1 MGTDKNIKLHIV
13 TDIKKVNNFMASNN
27 PGSVGSSQGSYVQV
41 HVPPPPQPTQPNIPQ
56 PQLSDS
62 DPLVKYQQLLPILK
76 ESVVN
81 LIKCTVSILQN
92 ISNGQCKQSEMQSLN
107 KCMEDFYNISDQVHH
122 WLVLADTTVGQYLMG
137 MCFSTEVTSS
147 FNTQQTQPAEGE
159 PPKDVLF
166 YSQFLLNAKRHVA
179 SASKLRNMLTEFADE
194 LGTDS

>member
-1 MGTDKNIKLHIV
+1 
-13 TDIKKVNNFMASNN
+13 MASNN
-27 PGSVGSSQGSYVQV
+27 PGSVGSSQGGYVQV
-41 HVPPPPQPTQPNIPQ
+41 HPPPPQPTQPNIPQ
-56 PQLSDS
+56 PQLSDN

-81 LIKCTVSILQN
+81 LIRCTVSILQN

-159 PPKDVLF
+159 APKDVLF
-166 YSQFLLNAKRHVA
+166 YSQFLLNAKKHVA

-194 LGTDS
+194 LGTES